1 MVGTLFGYLGKYTVV
16 SLFLS
21 YLVVILSK
29 SSFPFNYKIN
39 LEMFQNGAIGF
50 VFIALVIIYIMIYF
64 AMIEKYEHVLRT
76 CFRKPMLRYT
86 VAKRQFDN
94 GNYEIEGKSRKSFD
108 NLPQWIK
115 TEIDKLDSSIYSQ
128 KIPKLLDLSIA
139 SFNSVMLLAYG
150 LFVNIH
156 IFYVVLIG
164 IFNIYFIYF
173 LRNTY
178 LDIKNTILQDY
189 MSLFEE

>member
-1 MVGTLFGYLGKYTVV
+1 MEGTLFGYLEKYTVV

-29 SSFPFNYKIN
+29 SSFLFNYDIH
-39 LEMFQNGAIGF
+39 LEMFQNGSIAI
-50 VFIALVIIYIMIYF
+50 VFIALLIIYIMIYS
-64 AMIEKYEHVLRT
+64 AMIEKYEYVLRK

-86 VAKRQFDN
+86 LAKRQFEN
-94 GNYEIEGKSRKSFD
+94 GNYGIEGKSRKSYD

-115 TEIDKLDSSIYSQ
+115 TEIDKLDSSLYNQ

-150 LFVNIH
+150 FFVNIN
-156 IFYVVLIG
+156 ILYIIVIV
-164 IFNIYFIYF
+164 IFNIYCIYF
-173 LRNTY
+173 FISAY

-189 MSLFEE
+189 ISLFEE

>member
-1 MVGTLFGYLGKYTVV
+1 MEGTLFGYLGKYTVV

-21 YLVVILSK
+21 YLAVIFSSPPLLINYEIVAEIFQSSAIAVVLIVL
-29 SSFPFNYKIN
+29 
-39 LEMFQNGAIGF
+39 
-50 VFIALVIIYIMIYF
+50 IIYVMIYSI
-64 AMIEKYEHVLRT
+64 MVEKYEDVLRI

-86 VAKRQFDN
+86 VAKKQFEK
-94 GNYEIEGKSRKSFD
+94 GNYEIEGKPRKSYD
-108 NLPQWIK
+108 DLPQWIK
-115 TEIDKLDSSIYSQ
+115 TEIDKLDNLLYSQ

-150 LFVNIH
+150 LFLKNC
-156 IFYVVLIG
+156 IFLIIG
-164 IFNIYFIYF
+164 VSSIYFIYF

>member
-1 MVGTLFGYLGKYTVV
+1 MEGTLFGYLGKYTVV

-21 YLVVILSK
+21 YLAVIFSSPSLLINYEIIAEIFQSSAIAVVLIVL
-29 SSFPFNYKIN
+29 
-39 LEMFQNGAIGF
+39 
-50 VFIALVIIYIMIYF
+50 IIYVMIYSI
-64 AMIEKYEHVLRT
+64 MVEKYEDVLRI

-86 VAKRQFDN
+86 VAKKQFEK
-94 GNYEIEGKSRKSFD
+94 GNYEIEGKPRKSYD
-108 NLPQWIK
+108 DLPQWIK
-115 TEIDKLDSSIYSQ
+115 TEIDKLDNLLYSQ

-150 LFVNIH
+150 LFLKNC
-156 IFYVVLIG
+156 IFLIIG
-164 IFNIYFIYF
+164 VSSIYFIYF